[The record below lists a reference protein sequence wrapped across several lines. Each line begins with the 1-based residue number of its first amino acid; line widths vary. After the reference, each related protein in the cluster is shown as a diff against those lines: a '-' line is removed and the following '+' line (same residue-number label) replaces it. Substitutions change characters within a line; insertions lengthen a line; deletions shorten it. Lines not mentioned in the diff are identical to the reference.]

1 MSQKLHDY
9 RKSYQKGTLT
19 EQQAAVNPIEQFAL
33 WFQEVAQAGGV
44 DEVNAMTLSTVDAAG
59 YPRGRVVL
67 LKHFDARGFQFFTN
81 YSSQKG
87 RAIAANPKVSLS
99 FFWPNLERQV
109 HIRGSAEKLTKE
121 ESQAYFSQ
129 RPKGSQIGAIV
140 SPQSEVIADRASLE
154 QTLLRLEKQ
163 YQTADVPIPDHWGGY
178 LVQPIEFEF
187 WQGRENRLHD
197 RLRYRNVAQN
207 WTIERLAP

>member
-121 ESQAYFSQ
+121 EY
-129 RPKGSQIGAIV
+129 R
-140 SPQSEVIADRASLE
+140 
-154 QTLLRLEKQ
+154 
-163 YQTADVPIPDHWGGY
+163 
-178 LVQPIEFEF
+178 EFES
-187 WQGRENRLHD
+187 WIREHGKELYENKIAYEVRWSGDTYNVRLCD
-197 RLRYRNVAQN
+197 ENSYTLDDIMLDIQDNLGYNTPN
-207 WTIERLAP
+207 